1 MEPQSDT
8 DLIAKCIAGEV
19 EVYQVLVD
27 RYSSRIVN
35 LAYMMIGD
43 RHEAED
49 VAQYIETVLVPSF
62 DKWPEAEA
70 EIRQRVAV

>member
-1 MEPQSDT
+1 V
-8 DLIAKCIAGEV
+8 V
-19 EVYQVLVD
+19 E
-27 RYSSRIVN
+27 
-35 LAYMMIGD
+35 AP
-43 RHEAED
+43 EAED